1 MTLVPRDPEF
11 SAQDI
16 RTLLA
21 TVGVAVSDDEAL
33 LLAAQAVP
41 YFTMLDRVI
50 DAPLG
55 PVEPAVIFRVDPW
68 VSVDD

>member
-1 MTLVPRDPEF
+1 MTIVPRDREF
-11 SAQDI
+11 SAQDV

-21 TVGVAVSDDEAL
+21 TAGMAVTDDEAS
-33 LLAAQAVP
+33 LLAVQAVQ

-55 PVEPAVIFRVDPW
+55 PIEPAVIFRVDPW